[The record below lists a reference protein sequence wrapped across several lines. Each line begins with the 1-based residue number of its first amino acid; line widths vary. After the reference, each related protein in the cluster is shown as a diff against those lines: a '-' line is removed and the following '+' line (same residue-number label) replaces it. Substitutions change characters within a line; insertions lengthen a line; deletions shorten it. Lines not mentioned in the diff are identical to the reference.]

1 MPSYDLQVRSIVQG
15 SGPRSS
21 LDVRWDPVPS
31 GTGLATQEAATGLA
45 AGLPTGTTWRVMRR
59 SEDPAAY
66 DVVVL
71 VDPATPLSRQPTR
84 VRAADRTRPR
94 GR

>member
-15 SGPRSS
+15 SDSRS
-21 LDVRWDPVPS
+21 LDVRWDPVPG
-31 GTGLATQEAATGLA
+31 GTGLPAQEAATGLA
-45 AGLPTGTTWRVMRR
+45 AGLPLGTTWRVMRR
-59 SEDPAAY
+59 ADDGTAY
-66 DVVVL
+66 DVVIL
-71 VDPATPLSRQPTR
+71 VDPATPPSRPSTR